1 MGSRDRTVTRLR
13 PFAETVFATMT
24 ARAVEHD
31 AINLGQGFPDS
42 DGPPRM
48 LEVAR
53 EQISGGDNQYG
64 PGRGM
69 PGLRR
74 AVSAQRQRDHDVA
87 YDPESEVLITVGA
100 TEAIS
105 ATVLGLVEPG
115 SEVIVLEPYYDA
127 YAAAIALAGA
137 RRVAVPLAADGDT
150 WTVDV
155 DAVRAAVTE
164 KTAMIIVNSPHNPT
178 GSVFDRDCLLAL
190 AGVCVEHDLLVLSDE
205 VYENLVYDDVSHM
218 ALAGL
223 PGMFERT
230 VTVSSAAKSYNVT
243 GWKTG
248 WALAPAPLLDA
259 VLTAKQFM
267 TYVGATP
274 FQPAVAHALD
284 DEGDWLNRMVTGLES
299 GRDLLG
305 HALREAG
312 FGVHATAGT
321 YFTVAD
327 IAPLGYSDGIGFCL
341 DLPERAGVA
350 AIPVQVFCDDPG
362 PWRTKVRF
370 AFCKR
375 EDTLREAAR
384 RLGEPSRRR

>member
-1 MGSRDRTVTRLR
+1 MSPDSRVVTRLQ

-24 ARAVEHD
+24 AKAVEHG

-42 DGPPRM
+42 DGPARM
-48 LEVAR
+48 LEIAC
-53 EQISGGDNQYG
+53 EQIRGGNNQYG

-69 PGLRR
+69 AVLRE
-74 AVSAQRQRDHDVA
+74 AVATRRHRDHGVT
-87 YDPESEVLITVGA
+87 YDPETEVLVTVGA

-115 SEVIVLEPYYDA
+115 AEVIVLEPYYDA

-137 RRVAVPLAADGDT
+137 RRVAVPLVSDGDS
-150 WTVDV
+150 WAVDV

-178 GSVFDRDCLLAL
+178 GAVFSRESLLSL
-190 AGVCVEHDLLVLSDE
+190 AELCAEADLTVLSDE
-205 VYENLVYDDVSHM
+205 VYENLVFDGRSHT
-218 ALAGL
+218 ALASL
-223 PGMFERT
+223 PDMFERT

-259 VLTAKQFM
+259 VLKAKQFM
-267 TYVGATP
+267 SYVGATP
-274 FQPAVAHALD
+274 FQPAVAHALEHED
-284 DEGDWLNRMVTGLES
+284 AWLREMVTALAD

-305 HALREAG
+305 DALREAG
-312 FGVHATAGT
+312 LKVHGTAGT

-327 IAPLGYSDGIGFCL
+327 ISPLGYPDGVEFCL
-341 DLPERAGVA
+341 DLPAKIGVA
-350 AIPVQVFCDDPG
+350 AIPVQVFCDEPG

-384 RLGEPSRRR
+384 RLSRLRSAS